1 MYVTCLTTEF
11 RYSRDFLATAN
22 DFMTMTLLIECLYN
36 DHLITLCKSS
46 FDNNFEQQ
54 QKK

>member
-22 DFMTMTLLIECLYN
+22 DFMTMTLLT
-36 DHLITLCKSS
+36 LITLCKSS